1 MEKPTFDQVPSLLLK
16 NLEGQEKIQKQ
27 LSDFNEKID
36 QLQQPDRKEL
46 LTISEVCGLLNISRT
61 TVWKWEKKGL
71 LKSYG
76 IESEKYF
83 KRSEILDSLTPLNH

>member
-16 NLEGQEKIQKQ
+16 NLEEQAKIQKQ
-27 LSDFNEKID
+27 LSDFHEKMD

-46 LTISEVCGLLNISRT
+46 LTITEVCELLNISRT
-61 TVWKWEKKGL
+61 TVWKWEKKGV

-76 IESEKYF
+76 LESEKYF
-83 KRSEILDSLTPLNH
+83 KRSEILDSLISLNQ